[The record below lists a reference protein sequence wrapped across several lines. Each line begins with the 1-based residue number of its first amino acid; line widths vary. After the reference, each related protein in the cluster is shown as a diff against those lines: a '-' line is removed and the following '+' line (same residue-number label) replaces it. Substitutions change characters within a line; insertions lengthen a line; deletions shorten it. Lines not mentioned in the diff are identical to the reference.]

1 MSTIYGNIVGGSG
14 LAQTYILEDDNGNEI
29 VGVVSDEEVVL
40 DATVNDVRE
49 GKTFASDLGVKT
61 GEKEIPAFHTTEGV
75 KFVEIGSEFAIEIP
89 RNSRYDF
96 TKLQA
101 IICPF
106 NTSPDDS
113 VSTEKVSINGKVYD
127 TGSVESLA
135 VVTVDHDNKAIK
147 LGITNNGTIPY
158 VIRYFTYKEEP

>member
-1 MSTIYGNIVGGSG
+1 MSTIYGNMVGGAG

-40 DATVNDVRE
+40 DATENDVRE

-61 GEKEIPAFHTTEGV
+61 GEKEIPAYHTTEGV
-75 KFVEIGSEFAIEIP
+75 EFVPIGSDFEIVIQTA
-89 RNSRYDF
+89 NRYDF

-101 IICPF
+101 IICAF
-106 NTSPDDS
+106 NTSLSDS
-113 VSTEKVSINGKVYD
+113 VFTDKVSINGEVYGV
-127 TGSVESLA
+127 GSTESLA
-135 VVTVDHDNKAIK
+135 TVTVDHDRKAIK
-147 LGITNNGTIPY
+147 LGITNNGTVPY

>member
-1 MSTIYGNIVGGSG
+1 MSTIYGNMVGGSG

-29 VGVVSDEEVVL
+29 IGVVSDEEVVL

-61 GEKEIPAFHTTEGV
+61 GEKEIPAYHTTEGV
-75 KFVEIGSEFAIEIP
+75 KTISIGSEFIIEIP
-89 RNSRYDF
+89 RSNRYDF

-106 NTSPDDS
+106 NTSLSDS
-113 VSTEKVSINGKVYD
+113 VSTEKVSINGEVYGV
-127 TGSVESLA
+127 GSAEPLA
-135 VVTVDHDNKAIK
+135 TVTVDHDNKTIK
-147 LGITNNGTIPY
+147 LGIINNGTVPY
-158 VIRYFTYKEEP
+158 VIRYFTYKEEY

>member
-1 MSTIYGNIVGGSG
+1 MSTIYGNMVGGAG

-40 DATVNDVRE
+40 DATENDVRE

-61 GEKEIPAFHTTEGV
+61 GEKEIPAYHTTVGI
-75 KFVEIGSEFAIEIP
+75 KAILIGSDFTIEIP
-89 RNSRYDF
+89 GNNRYDF

-106 NTSPDDS
+106 NTSTDDS
-113 VSTEKVSINGKVYD
+113 VSTEKVSIDGKVYD
-127 TGSVESLA
+127 ARSVEPLA
-135 VVTVDHDNKAIK
+135 IVTVDHDNKAVK
-147 LGITNNGTIPY
+147 LGITNTGTVPY
-158 VIRYFTYKEEP
+158 IIRYFTYKEEP